1 MDNKKVAEEVIKKV
15 GGKSN
20 ITQAWHCFT
29 RLRFNLVDKS
39 KADLSELKQING
51 VLNAQFQGNQL
62 QVIVGNS
69 AGSIYEELKEMVG
82 DTGTPAA
89 AKKEEKQNP
98 LNVVFDTISGIF
110 NPMLA
115 AITSAGLLKGILSL
129 LLFIGVISDQSS
141 EYLVLNM
148 ISDATFYFL
157 PFLLAF
163 SAARK
168 FKTNEFVAVSLA
180 GILMYP
186 SFAALVG
193 TEESIRFFFLK
204 IPVLDYS
211 GSVLPIILG
220 VLLLS
225 VVYRFIDKHM
235 PKMLRLI
242 FTPLLSLLVVAPI
255 VLFIV
260 APIGNYLGE
269 YLAEFFK
276 WLFDVAGPVA
286 GLLMGGF
293 MPFIV
298 MAGMHYALFP
308 VAFDSIGR
316 LGYDIMLLPMSLV
329 NNMAQCAATLAVAIK
344 TKDKDLRSLA
354 FSSSLSALFGITE
367 PAMYGVTLKL
377 KKPLYAAMIGSGI
390 GGAIYGFFTV
400 KIFTFTIPGITALPS
415 FISSSYTSNFLFA
428 CIGVVV
434 SMVVAFVLTM
444 LFSFESAGDE
454 KEGNTIEPEVVASHA
469 DTTPVFGEEAAVLA
483 PVSGKTIPL
492 GEMKDDV
499 FAGEVLG
506 KGVGILPDED
516 VIRAPFNGTISMV
529 ADTGHALG
537 LTSDAG
543 VDLLIHVGINTV
555 SMQGEGFETFV
566 TDGQRVSRGQKLLK
580 FDAALIAKKG
590 FSVDTAVIVTN
601 SDEYKEVIS
610 DGGRKVKACEDKII
624 KIVN

>member
-1 MDNKKVAEEVIKKV
+1 MDNKKIAEEILKKI
-15 GGKSN
+15 GGRPN

-29 RLRFNLVDKS
+29 RLRFNLADNS
-39 KADLSELKQING
+39 KADINQLKSING
-51 VLNAQFQGNQL
+51 VLNAQFQGDQL

-69 AGSIYEELKEMVG
+69 AGSIYQELKELIG
-82 DTGTPAA
+82 DTGSQTA
-89 AKKEEKQNP
+89 AKKEKKQNP
-98 LNVVFDTISGIF
+98 VNIVFDTISGIF
-110 NPMLA
+110 NPMIA
-115 AITSAGLLKGILSL
+115 AITGAGLLKGILSL
-129 LLFIGVISDQSS
+129 LMFLGVINDQLT

-168 FKTNEFVAVSLA
+168 FKTNEYVAVSLA

-186 SFAALVG
+186 AFAGLVG

-211 GSVLPIILG
+211 ASVLPIILG

-225 VVYRFIDKHM
+225 FVYRFIDKYM

-242 FTPLLSLLVVAPI
+242 FTPLFSLIVVAPI

-260 APIGNYLGE
+260 APIGNYLGG

-286 GLLMGGF
+286 GMLMGGF

-316 LGYDIMLLPMSLV
+316 LGYDIMLLPMNLV

-344 TKDKDLRSLA
+344 TKDKELKSLA
-354 FSSSLSALFGITE
+354 FSSALSAVFGITE
-367 PAMYGVTLKL
+367 PAMYGITLKL

-390 GGAIYGFFTV
+390 GGAIFGFFTV
-400 KIFTFTIPGITALPS
+400 KIFTFTIPGITSLPS
-415 FISSSYTSNFLFA
+415 YINSEYPSNLMFA
-428 CIGVVV
+428 CIGVIV
-434 SMVVAFVLTM
+434 SMVVSFVLTM
-444 LFSFESAGDE
+444 LIPFESDSDAAE
-454 KEGNTIEPEVVASHA
+454 KEIDSQNTEAK
-469 DTTPVFGEEAAVLA
+469 PVSRGKIAVLA
-483 PVSGKTIPL
+483 PLSGKCIKL
-492 GEMKDDV
+492 SEMKDDV
-499 FAGEVLG
+499 FADEVLG
-506 KGVGILPDED
+506 KGVGIIPDEE
-516 VIRAPFNGTISMV
+516 VIIAPFDGVISMV
-529 ADTGHALG
+529 ADTRHALG
-537 LTSDAG
+537 LISETD

-555 SMQGEGFETFV
+555 AMQGDGFETFV
-566 TDGQRVSRGQKLLK
+566 KSGQCVHKGQKLMK
-580 FDAALIAKKG
+580 FNLALIGEKG
-590 FSVDTAVIVTN
+590 FCADTAVIVTN
-601 SDEYKEVIS
+601 SNDFKDIFS
-610 DGGRKVKACEDKII
+610 DGGRIVRAAEDEII
-624 KIVN
+624 NIIQ

>member
-1 MDNKKVAEEVIKKV
+1 
-15 GGKSN
+15 
-20 ITQAWHCFT
+20 
-29 RLRFNLVDKS
+29 
-39 KADLSELKQING
+39 
-51 VLNAQFQGNQL
+51 
-62 QVIVGNS
+62 
-69 AGSIYEELKEMVG
+69 
-82 DTGTPAA
+82 
-89 AKKEEKQNP
+89 
-98 LNVVFDTISGIF
+98 
-110 NPMLA
+110 
-115 AITSAGLLKGILSL
+115 
-129 LLFIGVISDQSS
+129 
-141 EYLVLNM
+141 
-148 ISDATFYFL
+148 
-157 PFLLAF
+157 
-163 SAARK
+163 
-168 FKTNEFVAVSLA
+168 
-180 GILMYP
+180 
-186 SFAALVG
+186 
-193 TEESIRFFFLK
+193 
-204 IPVLDYS
+204 
-211 GSVLPIILG
+211 
-220 VLLLS
+220 
-225 VVYRFIDKHM
+225 
-235 PKMLRLI
+235 
-242 FTPLLSLLVVAPI
+242 
-255 VLFIV
+255 
-260 APIGNYLGE
+260 
-269 YLAEFFK
+269 
-276 WLFDVAGPVA
+276 
-286 GLLMGGF
+286 
-293 MPFIV
+293 
-298 MAGMHYALFP
+298 
-308 VAFDSIGR
+308 
-316 LGYDIMLLPMSLV
+316 
-329 NNMAQCAATLAVAIK
+329 
-344 TKDKDLRSLA
+344 
-354 FSSSLSALFGITE
+354 
-367 PAMYGVTLKL
+367 
-377 KKPLYAAMIGSGI
+377 MIGSGI

>member
-1 MDNKKVAEEVIKKV
+1 MDNKKMAEEILKKI
-15 GGKSN
+15 GGKAN

-29 RLRFNLVDKS
+29 RLRFNLVDNSRADINQLKS
-39 KADLSELKQING
+39 ING
-51 VLNAQFQGNQL
+51 VLNAQFQGDQL

-69 AGSIYEELKEMVG
+69 AASIYQELKELIG
-82 DTGTPAA
+82 DTGSQKA

-98 LNVVFDTISGIF
+98 VNVVFDTISGIF
-110 NPMLA
+110 NPMIA
-115 AITSAGLLKGILSL
+115 AITGAGLLKGILSL
-129 LLFIGVISDQSS
+129 LIFLGAIDAQST

-168 FKTNEFVAVSLA
+168 FKTNEYVAVSLA

-186 SFAALVG
+186 AFAGLVG

-225 VVYRFIDKHM
+225 VVYRFIDKYM

-242 FTPLLSLLVVAPI
+242 FTPLLSLIIVAPI
-255 VLFIV
+255 VLFLV
-260 APIGNYLGE
+260 APIGNYLGG

-316 LGYDIMLLPMSLV
+316 LGYDIMLLPMNLV

-344 TKDKDLRSLA
+344 TKDKDLKSLA

-367 PAMYGVTLKL
+367 PAMYGITLKL

-390 GGAIYGFFTV
+390 GGAIFGFFTV
-400 KIFTFTIPGITALPS
+400 KIFTFTIPGITSLPS
-415 FISSSYTSNFLFA
+415 YINSEYPSNLMYA
-428 CIGVVV
+428 CIGVVA
-434 SMVVAFVLTM
+434 SMVVSFALTM
-444 LFSFESAGDE
+444 LIPFESDSDSAE
-454 KEGNTIEPEVVASHA
+454 KKIDSQKTEAK
-469 DTTPVFGEEAAVLA
+469 PVFVGKAAVLA
-483 PVSGKTIPL
+483 PVSGKSIKL
-492 GEMKDDV
+492 SEMKDDV

-506 KGVGILPDED
+506 KGIGIVPDEE
-516 VIRAPFNGTISMV
+516 VIIAPFDGTVSMV
-529 ADTGHALG
+529 ADTRHALG
-537 LTSDAG
+537 LTSETG
-543 VDLLIHVGINTV
+543 VELLIHVGINTV
-555 SMQGEGFETFV
+555 AMQGEGFETFV
-566 TDGQRVSRGQKLLK
+566 TSGQRIHKGQKLMK
-580 FDAALIAKKG
+580 FNLALIGEKG
-590 FSVDTAVIVTN
+590 FCADTAVIVTN
-601 SDEYKEVIS
+601 SDDFKDIFS
-610 DGGRKVKACEDKII
+610 DGGRIVRAAEDEII
-624 KIVN
+624 NIIQ